1 MTPQKYQRIGEL
13 FDEALERPPT
23 DRAEWLREACGTDA
37 DLYAA
42 VTDLLAHHQD
52 EEDLLSQPALAIVAA
67 QLAESHPRSILN
79 QQLGHYRILSLLG
92 AGGMGE
98 VYLAEDTRLRRKVA
112 LKVLP
117 ALIAQDRGRLRRF
130 EQEALAAS
138 ALNHPNI
145 VTIHEFGAEDQT
157 HFIVTE
163 LVEGETLRARLQRAP
178 LALDEA
184 LDIALQTAQAL
195 VAAHATNIIH
205 RDIKPENVMLRTD
218 GIVKVL
224 DFGLAKLVN
233 FVPLNPEPETRK
245 FGGTLDGTVVGTV
258 AYMSPEQARGN
269 PVDVRTDLF
278 SLGVLLYEMLTRHQ
292 PFTGETSNHVIV
304 AILEQEPPPL
314 AQFISGYPAEL
325 PRILNKALAKKCE
338 DRYQTAR
345 DLLLD
350 LKALRRVVGQNGE
363 LEFLNSAQ
371 PAALSRNENEPTRT
385 FENAGGRPTT
395 RTAALPAGES
405 TLIDSGEL
413 EKVKNRYRKGSL
425 AVVGLLFTVSLAYF
439 GYAYLKPKKLVE
451 TAFIRTRAEKVPV
464 KANVELVKISPDKKY
479 LAYVERNSS
488 NESRLVLRQTETS
501 AEKEILPLGKSF
513 IRDMEFSPDGNY
525 FYYAYESL
533 ASLSLTVDIF
543 RVPLLGGEPEK
554 VVENIVKDFSV
565 SPDGQQLA
573 FVRGTVS
580 PVEFKLVTHDLQTK
594 QERALT
600 VNNARSLYY
609 LAYAPDG
616 SKLAFFASDLGDAD
630 ISKLSWISTAG
641 GAIRQISETTVKS
654 GDCTWLSD
662 GTGLLVAAQLAG
674 QKYSQIYKV
683 SFPQGELAPLSSA
696 TSAFDQVSVAQ
707 DNSFLVA
714 RQINKTN
721 GIWELDLATKSARQI
736 VPTTNDELK
745 VEDVTA
751 AGRLLITRTDNK
763 GNDGLWL
770 MDADGAN
777 EKLLT
782 LYNGARAG
790 PLQRAALTNDET
802 YCYYVSDDEVWRIK
816 LDGNGLDGSGKEK
829 LTNSPALFK
838 AFGGL
843 APDSSYVLFN
853 TVNPYS
859 IQKLD
864 LATKAVLPILA
875 KEGFSFYA
883 LGFARNTNL
892 VTYSYD
898 DEKTGEAG
906 LLLAR
911 FDGQRLTNPKPFVHI
926 SRTHGFVFSPDGTKV
941 YFTPYEGINT
951 MEMGEKDLLSGKL
964 SKLTNFN
971 IERIMSYNISRDGKR
986 LYLVRGNV
994 SNEIVLIRN
1003 VQ

>member
-1 MTPQKYQRIGEL
+1 MTPEKYQRIGEL
-13 FDEALERPPT
+13 FDGALERLPAERT
-23 DRAEWLREACGTDA
+23 EWLREACGTDA
-37 DLYAA
+37 DLHAA
-42 VTDLLAHHQD
+42 VTDLLAHHHD
-52 EEDLLSQPALAIVAA
+52 EEEFLPHHALAVVAE
-67 QLAESHPRSILN
+67 QLAESQPHSLLD

-98 VYLAEDTRLRRKVA
+98 VYVAEDATLRRKVA

-117 ALIAQDRGRLRRF
+117 ALIAQDRDRLRRF

-145 VTIHEFGAEDQT
+145 VTIHEFGVEDKT
-157 HFIVTE
+157 HFLVTE
-163 LVEGETLRARLQRAP
+163 LVEGETLRARLQRTP
-178 LALDEA
+178 LTLDEA
-184 LDIALQTAQAL
+184 VDIALQTAQAL
-195 VAAHATNIIH
+195 VAAHAANIIH

-224 DFGLAKLVN
+224 DFGLAKLVKSA
-233 FVPLNPEPETRK
+233 PLNLEAETGK
-245 FGGTLDGTVVGTV
+245 VELTQAGTVVGTV
-258 AYMSPEQARGN
+258 AYMSPEQARGKA
-269 PVDVRTDLF
+269 VDVRTDLF
-278 SLGVLLYEMLTRHQ
+278 SLGVLLYEMLTRRQ
-292 PFTGETSNHVIV
+292 PFTGETANHVIV
-304 AILEQEPPPL
+304 AILEQEPLPL
-314 AQFISGYPAEL
+314 AQFISSCPTEL
-325 PRILNKALAKKCE
+325 QSILSKALAKKSD

-345 DLLLD
+345 DLLVD
-350 LKALRRVVGQNGE
+350 LKALRRAVGGE
-363 LEFLNSAQ
+363 LEYLNSVRPAQ
-371 PAALSRNENEPTRT
+371 LSTKLSTNENEPTRT
-385 FENAGGRPTT
+385 YKNADGR
-395 RTAALPAGES
+395 RTARNNALPTGEQH
-405 TLIDSGEL
+405 LIYSGEL
-413 EKVKNRYRKGSL
+413 EKVKSRYRKGSI
-425 AVVGLLFTVSLAYF
+425 AAVGLLFTVSLAYF

-488 NESRLVLRQTETS
+488 NESRLVLRQTETG

-513 IRDMEFSPDGNY
+513 IRDIEFSPDGNY
-525 FYYAYESL
+525 FYYAYETL
-533 ASLSLTVDIF
+533 ASLSTRVDIF

-573 FVRGTVS
+573 FVRGVVS
-580 PVEFKLVTHDLQTK
+580 PVGFNLITHDLPTK
-594 QERALT
+594 QERVLT
-600 VNNARSLYY
+600 VGNERGIHY

-616 SKLAFFASDLGDAD
+616 SKLAFFASDSGDAD
-630 ISKLSWISTAG
+630 AAKLSWISTAG
-641 GAIRQISETTVKS
+641 GTIRQVSETTVKS

-662 GTGLLVAAQLAG
+662 GSGLLVTAQLAG

-683 SFPQGELAPLSSA
+683 SFPQGELVPLSSA
-696 TSAFDQVSVAQ
+696 TSAFDQVSVAK

-721 GIWELDLATKSARQI
+721 GTWEFDLTSKSARQI
-736 VPTTNDELK
+736 VSTTNDELK
-745 VEDVTA
+745 VEDVTT

-770 MDADGAN
+770 MNADGTN

-782 LYNGARAG
+782 LYNGARSG
-790 PLQRAALTNDET
+790 PLQRAALTNDEI

-816 LDGNGLDGSGKEK
+816 LDGSGKEK

-843 APDSSYVLFN
+843 SPDSSYLLFN

-864 LATKAVLPILA
+864 VATKTVTPVLE
-875 KEGFSFYA
+875 KEGVSYFA
-883 LGFARNTNL
+883 LGFARNTKL
-892 VTYSYD
+892 VTYSYS
-898 DEKTGEAG
+898 DEKTHEGG

-911 FDGQRLTNPKPFVHI
+911 FDGQRLIDPKPFVNI
-926 SRTHGFVFSPDGTKV
+926 SRTNGFVFSPDGNKV

-951 MEMGEKDLLSGKL
+951 MEMGEKDLVSGKV

-971 IERIMSYNISRDGKR
+971 IERILSYNISRDGKR
-986 LYLVRGNV
+986 LYLVRGNL
-994 SNEIVLIRN
+994 SHEIVLIRN
-1003 VQ
+1003 VE